1 MNQVLMFDDEPAEVK
16 SPIARRTDPE
26 TSHIAA
32 AEVYPRLKRGMAA
45 MEAVMGRQE
54 SAMTAQE
61 LAVECVRLFGGL
73 AETYR
78 KRAREL
84 VECRKAVECSVRRCG
99 VTGKLAATFRRRDG

>member
-1 MNQVLMFDDEPAEVK
+1 MNQLLMFDDEPAEVK
-16 SPIARRTDPE
+16 SPIARRSDPD

-32 AEVYPRLKRGMAA
+32 AEVSPRLKRAMAA
-45 MEAVMGRQE
+45 VESVMHRE
-54 SAMTAQE
+54 KSARTAQE

-84 VECRKAVECSVRRCG
+84 VECHRAVECSVRRCG